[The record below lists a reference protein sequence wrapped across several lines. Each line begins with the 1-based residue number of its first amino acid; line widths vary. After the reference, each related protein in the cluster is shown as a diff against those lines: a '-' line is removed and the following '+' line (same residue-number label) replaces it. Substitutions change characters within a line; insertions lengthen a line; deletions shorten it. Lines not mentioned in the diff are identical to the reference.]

1 MGVGANNKEENLEM
15 QNSNY
20 NQDNNNNE
28 NEINDESQKNIN
40 NKKQEQIN
48 NINDDIENK
57 NNNEKIFQD
66 KENKNNNNESK
77 ENEFPIIGNNNEKNK
92 NNNISKIKLK
102 RSSRINDNIYKNIM
116 NKKAQSPS
124 NLKYANKKSF
134 IESKNKFRSFYNS
147 KDITTDIENITKVR
161 KLNLLNRTN
170 PLLDKENIK
179 I

>member
-1 MGVGANNKEENLEM
+1 
-15 QNSNY
+15 
-20 NQDNNNNE
+20 
-28 NEINDESQKNIN
+28 
-40 NKKQEQIN
+40 
-48 NINDDIENK
+48 
-57 NNNEKIFQD
+57 
-66 KENKNNNNESK
+66 
-77 ENEFPIIGNNNEKNK
+77 
-92 NNNISKIKLK
+92 
-102 RSSRINDNIYKNIM
+102 M

-179 I
+179 SQIYNIKQEIEIMNIELSQLKKLEIKMQNKFMANKIIMEKILNIEEEEENKNEENNEIKDYKEDNEGNNNIKDNIEKNDNKEINDKENNNKNHIYITEINN